1 MGLWSHDQFRNH
13 WDKREV
19 KLSLGDPR
27 GTGFP
32 GSWEI
37 GARNA
42 GDSTASS
49 PGRGQVSWCPEC
61 LRLINILRA
70 AYELPVARS
79 SGVLMEALTKGR
91 KTWAV
96 SSPLKVVHPVRKL
109 RGQKH
114 VVSAPEQG
122 DFHPSVKFLHSWLN
136 EKENEWMV
144 YSLPAPN
151 PNPTKTLQ
159 AQSIRIFSF
168 NRHCQM
174 STQKSCFNSHY
185 STVNKAT

>member
-19 KLSLGDPR
+19 KLSLGDLR

-37 GARNA
+37 GARNV

-49 PGRGQVSWCPEC
+49 PGRRQVSWRPEC

-70 AYELPVARS
+70 AHELPV
-79 SGVLMEALTKGR
+79 
-91 KTWAV
+91 
-96 SSPLKVVHPVRKL
+96 
-109 RGQKH
+109 GQKH
-114 VVSAPEQG
+114 VVSAPKQG
-122 DFHPSVKFLHSWLN
+122 GFHPSVKFLHPWLN
-136 EKENEWMV
+136 EKENEWTV
-144 YSLPAPN
+144 YSLPRPN

-159 AQSIRIFSF
+159 AQSTHIFNF
-168 NRHCQM
+168 NRNCQVN
-174 STQKSCFNSHY
+174 TENSCFNSHY